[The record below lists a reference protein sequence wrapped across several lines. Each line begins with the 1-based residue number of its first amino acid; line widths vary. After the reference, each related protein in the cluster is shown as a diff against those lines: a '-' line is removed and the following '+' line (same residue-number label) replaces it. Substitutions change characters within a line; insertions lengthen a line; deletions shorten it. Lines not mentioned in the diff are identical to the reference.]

1 MFYVIMGN
9 YLYMYIKNEPLVVD
23 ISVYTV
29 HVITDVCECEIVPVF
44 FFNITCASRLHVK
57 HLLVTR
63 RVT

>member
-1 MFYVIMGN
+1 
-9 YLYMYIKNEPLVVD
+9 MYIKNEPLVVD